1 MNKRVIIL
9 LCFILV
15 AIPIALNFVIQQ
27 PALFSV
33 IGEPKDWLMFWATY
47 LGAAASFVMI
57 VYTGVTLKHNKAQ
70 LDELKRQWEEE
81 HKPEISVYFFGHDQ
95 YFYIRIQNISKVIV
109 SNISITI
116 TQDPQ
121 KEPILNYNAWKQKI
135 EGVHFSIEPN
145 GHRDVEVMSTFY
157 PDHKYN
163 DFIGLQFKFNNNYEY
178 NINLSFDEAVVVNPR
193 LEQQAL
199 LNMINKVAAEIRQKT
214 L

>member
-1 MNKRVIIL
+1 MNKKDIIL

-15 AIPIALNFVIQQ
+15 AIPIALNFIIQQ

-116 TQDPQ
+116 TQDPK
-121 KEPILNYNAWKQKI
+121 KEPILNYDAWKQKI

-145 GHRDVEVMSTFY
+145 GYRDVEVTSSFY
-157 PDHKYN
+157 PDHKYD

-199 LNMINKVAAEIRQKT
+199 LNMINEVAAEIRQKT

>member
-47 LGAAASFVMI
+47 LGAAASFIMI

-81 HKPEISVYFFGHDQ
+81 HKPEIAVCIFGRNQTFH
-95 YFYIRIQNISKVIV
+95 IRIKNISKVTV
-109 SNISITI
+109 SNVSITI
-116 TQDPQ
+116 THDPT
-121 KEPILNYNAWKQKI
+121 KENIMNYDKWKQSL
-135 EGVHFSIEPN
+135 ENLTFSIEPN
-145 GHRDVEVMSTFY
+145 GYRDIELMVSHYVGIT
-157 PDHKYN
+157 YN
-163 DFIGLQFKFNNNYEY
+163 EFIGLQFDFNDKYKY
-178 NINLSFDEAVVVNPR
+178 NVNLSFDEAS
-193 LEQQAL
+193 L
-199 LNMINKVAAEIRQKT
+199 LNCRSEEQELLYTIEKIANEINRKQ

>member
-15 AIPIALNFVIQQ
+15 AIPIALNFIIQQ

-121 KEPILNYNAWKQKI
+121 KEPILNYDAWKQKI

>member
-1 MNKRVIIL
+1 MNKKNIIL

-15 AIPIALNFVIQQ
+15 AIPIALNFIIQQ

-116 TQDPQ
+116 TQDPK
-121 KEPILNYNAWKQKI
+121 KEPILNYDAWKQKI

-145 GHRDVEVMSTFY
+145 GHRDVEVMSSFY

-199 LNMINKVAAEIRQKT
+199 LHMINKVAAEIRQKT

>member
-121 KEPILNYNAWKQKI
+121 KEPILNYDAWKQKI
-135 EGVHFSIEPN
+135 EGVHFSIEPY
-145 GHRDVEVMSTFY
+145 GHRDIEVMSSFY
-157 PDHKYN
+157 RDFKY
-163 DFIGLQFKFNNNYEY
+163 DDSIGLQFKFNNNYEY
-178 NINLSFDEAVVVNPR
+178 NINLSFDEATVVNPR

-199 LNMINKVAAEIRQKT
+199 LKIREKVATEIKQKT

>member
-1 MNKRVIIL
+1 MNKKDIIL

-15 AIPIALNFVIQQ
+15 AIPIALNFIIQQ

-116 TQDPQ
+116 TQDPK
-121 KEPILNYNAWKQKI
+121 KEPILNYDAWKQKI

-145 GHRDVEVMSTFY
+145 GHRDVEVTSSFY

-163 DFIGLQFKFNNNYEY
+163 DFIGLQFKFNNSYEY

>member
-1 MNKRVIIL
+1 MNRKIIIL
-9 LCFILV
+9 LCFILI
-15 AIPIALNFVIQQ
+15 AIPIALNHIIQQ

-70 LDELKRQWEEE
+70 LDELKRQWEED
-81 HKPEISVYFFGHDQ
+81 HKPEISVHFFGYDQ

-116 TQDPQ
+116 TQDPK
-121 KEPILNYNAWKQKI
+121 KELILGYNAWKQKI
-135 EGVHFSIEPN
+135 EGVHFSIEPY
-145 GHRDVEVMSTFY
+145 GHRDIEVMSSFY
-157 PDHKYN
+157 RDFKY
-163 DFIGLQFKFNNNYEY
+163 DDSIGLQFKFNNNYEY
-178 NINLSFDEAVVVNPR
+178 NINLSFDEATVVNPR

-199 LNMINKVAAEIRQKT
+199 LKIIEKVATEIKQKT

>member
-121 KEPILNYNAWKQKI
+121 KEPILNYDAWKQKI

>member
-47 LGAAASFVMI
+47 LGAAASFIMI

-81 HKPEISVYFFGHDQ
+81 HKPEISVHFFGYDQ

-116 TQDPQ
+116 TQDPK
-121 KEPILNYNAWKQKI
+121 KELILGYNAWKQKI
-135 EGVHFSIEPN
+135 EGVHFSIEPY
-145 GHRDVEVMSTFY
+145 GHRDIEVMSSFCR
-157 PDHKYN
+157 DFKY
-163 DFIGLQFKFNNNYEY
+163 DDSIGLQFNFNNNYEY
-178 NINLSFDEAVVVNPR
+178 NINLSFDEATVVNPR

-199 LNMINKVAAEIRQKT
+199 LKIIEKVATEIKQKT

>member
-1 MNKRVIIL
+1 MNY
-9 LCFILV
+9 
-15 AIPIALNFVIQQ
+15 
-27 PALFSV
+27 
-33 IGEPKDWLMFWATY
+33 D
-47 LGAAASFVMI
+47 
-57 VYTGVTLKHNKAQ
+57 
-70 LDELKRQWEEE
+70 
-81 HKPEISVYFFGHDQ
+81 
-95 YFYIRIQNISKVIV
+95 
-109 SNISITI
+109 
-116 TQDPQ
+116 
-121 KEPILNYNAWKQKI
+121 AWKQKI

-145 GHRDVEVMSTFY
+145 GHRDVEVMSSFY